1 MKFDSLGCIVREK
14 YPDGH
19 IANLGDSCA
28 ESSRDVILGDFYAR
42 PNTFCF
48 VDNIGYLRHPALA
61 NVEGWN
67 HADFSNDQFLPLI
80 MAWILR
86 NGEAPSPSLSIRGTK
101 TIVSIG
107 VLALMLKQYWLLNV
121 ANIVQGW
128 LFNLKW
134 RIGDG
139 FKIERSEGQVQ
150 DWLNYICTYV
160 FLKRI
165 GKWATLNQPI
175 SRCIESVHKYY
186 LEGPDA
192 EPNSQWIV
200 EMYERALK
208 SGTQPGGLLP

>member
-1 MKFDSLGCIVREK
+1 MKYDSLGCIVREK
-14 YPDGH
+14 YEEGH
-19 IANLGDSCA
+19 IANLGDACA
-28 ESSRDVILGDFYAR
+28 ESSRAVILGDPR
-42 PNTFCF
+42 PNTLCF

-86 NGEAPSPSLSIRGTK
+86 NGEAPKPSLYIRGTK

-107 VLALMLKQYWLLNV
+107 VMALMLKQYWLLNV

-160 FLKRI
+160 FLRRI
-165 GKWATLNQPI
+165 GKWATLNQPKE
-175 SRCIESVHKYY
+175 RCLVSLWQYY
-186 LEGPDA
+186 WLPPDD
-192 EPNSQWIV
+192 EPNSEWIV
-200 EMYERALK
+200 ALYLNVLK
-208 SGTQPGGLLP
+208 E